1 MVKKLTK
8 LFLVLGVIL
17 FSSLIFSCKTKS
29 FEVVEGKFVCNE
41 KEFYGELELY
51 RISEK
56 EEIFNFLDSIKYQE
70 EISNG
75 LNVFKIDYGRGYQY
89 YSVSLYVIFQD
100 TEEKVYLDFKNLEVE
115 EMRKITFK
123 NYFWLDED
131 GRMLYPSKSNVLVTY
146 KTDNFYVTGSFYQKD
161 LGWRYA
167 NCVECNKLIDLNSDI
182 VVVLPYN
189 INGNMRSINGS
200 YINSQG
206 LIILVD
212 KDIEAYIKGTLIF
225 YKEDEDL

>member
-29 FEVVEGKFVCNE
+29 FEVVEGKFVCDKE
-41 KEFYGELELY
+41 EFYGELELH

-56 EEIFNFLDSIKYQE
+56 EFVN
-70 EISNG
+70 SND

-131 GRMLYPSKSNVLVTY
+131 GHMLYPSKSNVLVTY
-146 KTDNFYVTGSFYQKD
+146 KTDDFHIIGSFH
-161 LGWRYA
+161 
-167 NCVECNKLIDLNSDI
+167 
-182 VVVLPYN
+182 
-189 INGNMRSINGS
+189 
-200 YINSQG
+200 
-206 LIILVD
+206 
-212 KDIEAYIKGTLIF
+212 
-225 YKEDEDL
+225 

>member
-1 MVKKLTK
+1 MIKKLTK
-8 LFLVLGVIL
+8 LFLVSGVIL

-56 EEIFNFLDSIKYQE
+56 EFVN
-70 EISNG
+70 SNG
-75 LNVFKIDYGRGYQY
+75 INVFKIDYGRGYQY
-89 YSVSLYVIFQD
+89 YSVSLYVIFQN

-131 GRMLYPSKSNVLVTY
+131 GHMLYPSKLNVLVTY
-146 KTDNFYVTGSFYQKD
+146 KTDDFNIIGSFYQKD
-161 LGWRYA
+161 LGG
-167 NCVECNKLIDLNSDI
+167 E
-182 VVVLPYN
+182 
-189 INGNMRSINGS
+189 
-200 YINSQG
+200 
-206 LIILVD
+206 
-212 KDIEAYIKGTLIF
+212 
-225 YKEDEDL
+225 

>member
-1 MVKKLTK
+1 MIKKLTK

-56 EEIFNFLDSIKYQE
+56 EFVN
-70 EISNG
+70 SNE

-89 YSVSLYVIFQD
+89 YSVSLYVIFQN

-131 GRMLYPSKSNVLVTY
+131 GHMLYPSKSNVLVTY
-146 KTDNFYVTGSFYQKD
+146 KTDDFDVIG
-161 LGWRYA
+161 
-167 NCVECNKLIDLNSDI
+167 E
-182 VVVLPYN
+182 
-189 INGNMRSINGS
+189 
-200 YINSQG
+200 
-206 LIILVD
+206 
-212 KDIEAYIKGTLIF
+212 F
-225 YKEDEDL
+225 YKNKI